1 MAECGLEVKPDESP
15 EVAPQPDRNLY
26 YTGGGS
32 DQSIVEPT
40 NQSNQSQAK
49 VQDRFSAVF
58 LLIII
63 AVLCLA
69 LAIGVGLG
77 AGLAAKHKSGLPR

>member
-1 MAECGLEVKPDESP
+1 MAECGLEVRPHESP
-15 EVAPQPDRNLY
+15 EVAPQPDKNLY

-32 DQSIVEPT
+32 NQPIAEPS

-49 VQDRFSAVF
+49 GQDRLRAVF